1 MSPGEGRQDKDSE
14 QGEEMNKFL
23 GKDSLPRLSLEE
35 IDKLNRPITRSGI
48 EFVIKTP
55 RKQKSRSGQLHSGYY
70 QTYKEQLLSIFSNYS
85 KKSVEGEHSQIHSE
99 ATITMIPY
107 KDTTKRKTTGQ

>member
-1 MSPGEGRQDKDSE
+1 MLQFMVSERVGHGLATE
-14 QGEEMNKFL
+14 QGEEMTNFL

-35 IDKLNRPITRSGI
+35 IDKLNRSITRSKI

-55 RKQKSRSGQLHSGYY
+55 RKQKSRSGQPYSGYY

-85 KKSVEGEHSQIHSE
+85 KKSVG
-99 ATITMIPY
+99 
-107 KDTTKRKTTGQ
+107 

>member
-1 MSPGEGRQDKDSE
+1 MGSERVGHDLATE

-99 ATITMIPY
+99 ATITLIPY